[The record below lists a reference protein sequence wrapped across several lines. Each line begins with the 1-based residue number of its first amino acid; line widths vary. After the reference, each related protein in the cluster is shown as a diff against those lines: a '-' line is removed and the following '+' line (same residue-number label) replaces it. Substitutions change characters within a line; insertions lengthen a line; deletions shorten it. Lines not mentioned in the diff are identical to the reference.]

1 IVQHDVRPANA
12 AADLGNLSGGNQQKV
27 LLGKWLAEKPRL
39 LCLDEPTQ
47 GVDYGARQ
55 QIFAALDEAAAQGM
69 SILVAS
75 TDHEQLAQLCDRV
88 IVFRR
93 GLPVLILTGREVE
106 KSNIARACLGID
118 AATPDNQTATEV
130 FA

>member
-1 IVQHDVRPANA
+1 M
-12 AADLGNLSGGNQQKV
+12 
-27 LLGKWLAEKPRL
+27 